1 MMRPTEVES
10 GCRRLAWAVL
20 WAPRRSPRPD
30 MFQPLCS
37 EVGAR
42 TVDGL
47 PTQPEAVLGR
57 RGLPARLLSRRC
69 VPRAACVALRGPL
82 LPRPRRRSPSPC
94 AAGSLRLAIS
104 CAPRLRRAAL
114 RPGPCWASRPTRRA
128 YAGSS
133 SAALAA
139 WPRRGGPPPLRA
151 RRSRGGGAAAP
162 PPRSPPPPRP

>member
-1 MMRPTEVES
+1 MGDLRVWSLQTPAMMRPTEVES

-47 PTQPEAVLGR
+47 PTQPGAVLGR

-82 LPRPRRRSPSPC
+82 LPRPGAAIARRGNIQLHRTSVYLSAPECSPKVKMNF
-94 AAGSLRLAIS
+94 
-104 CAPRLRRAAL
+104 RRARYFGWPDLPAEISGLWGSML
-114 RPGPCWASRPTRRA
+114 RTNCRHKK
-128 YAGSS
+128 
-133 SAALAA
+133 
-139 WPRRGGPPPLRA
+139 
-151 RRSRGGGAAAP
+151 
-162 PPRSPPPPRP
+162 

>member
-1 MMRPTEVES
+1 MGDLRICSLQTPAMMEVESGCRRDLRVMMRPVES

-37 EVGAR
+37 DVGAR

-139 WPRRGGPPPLRA
+139 L
-151 RRSRGGGAAAP
+151 SLIHI
-162 PPRSPPPPRP
+162 